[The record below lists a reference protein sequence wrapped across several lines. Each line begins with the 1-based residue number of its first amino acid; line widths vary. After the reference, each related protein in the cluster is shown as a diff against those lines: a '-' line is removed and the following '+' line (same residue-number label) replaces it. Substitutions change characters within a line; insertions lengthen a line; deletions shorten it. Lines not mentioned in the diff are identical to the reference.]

1 MHPPRDPQPFHLPDS
16 GQLNPKLLAQMTDM
30 SPDAILFIDT
40 RHTIRYWN
48 QGAEDLFGYT
58 AEEANG
64 SYFDL
69 LVPRDLLK
77 AGELDNIKAATEKT
91 GTIHNYV
98 TQRVTRDGRI
108 LTVSLSRTRM
118 LSSQGTT
125 VGWGVIL
132 RDITDWESLH
142 AELDAAKHLGQ
153 IGELASQIA
162 HEVRNPLAGIH
173 GALQIL
179 RRRAESGSEED
190 EIFAEI
196 GSEIGRLDHLVTD
209 LLRFGRPASAQKN
222 PTQLDEWVVD
232 WMGQMEREATQ
243 RDVSMVFESDRPTLV
258 DLDGMLLSQI
268 LRNLFENAREAKD
281 GALTIHMKLDV
292 NEGMAKLTFQDDGP
306 GIPKEIQEKI
316 LEPFFTTK
324 TRGSGLG
331 LAICRRHVASLG
343 GHLQIVP
350 PLDDGHGACF
360 ELRLPLAGPE
370 KTNRLD

>member
-1 MHPPRDPQPFHLPDS
+1 MPTPRDPQPFHLPEH

-30 SPDAILFIDT
+30 SPDAIMFVDT

-69 LVPRDLLK
+69 LVPRDLLA
-77 AGELDNIKAATEKT
+77 AGELDRISAETEIT
-91 GTIHNYV
+91 GALKNYV
-98 TQRVTRDGRI
+98 TKRLTRDGRI
-108 LTVSLSRTRM
+108 LTISLSRTRM
-118 LSSQGTT
+118 VSAQGTT

-132 RDITDWESLH
+132 RDITDWERLH
-142 AELDAAKHLGQ
+142 DELDEAKHLGQ

-179 RRRAESGSEED
+179 RRRAEKGSEEED
-190 EIFAEI
+190 VFEQI
-196 GSEIGRLDHLVTD
+196 GLEIGRMDHLVTD

-222 PTQLDEWVVD
+222 LTQLDEWVVD
-232 WMGQMEREATQ
+232 WLAQMEREATQ
-243 RDVSMVFESDRPTLV
+243 REVSMAFRAEQAALV
-258 DLDGMLLSQI
+258 NLDGMLLGQV
-268 LRNLFENAREAKD
+268 LRNLFENARESKE
-281 GALTIHMKLDV
+281 GHLDIQLRLSI
-292 NEGMAKLTFQDDGP
+292 EKGQATLFFEDDGP
-306 GIPKEIQEKI
+306 GIPEEIREKI

-331 LAICRRHVASLG
+331 LAICRRHLASLG
-343 GHLQIVP
+343 GHLYIVKP
-350 PLDDGHGACF
+350 DSAKDGARF
-360 ELRLPLAGPE
+360 KLQLPLAAPK
-370 KTNRLD
+370 KTSL